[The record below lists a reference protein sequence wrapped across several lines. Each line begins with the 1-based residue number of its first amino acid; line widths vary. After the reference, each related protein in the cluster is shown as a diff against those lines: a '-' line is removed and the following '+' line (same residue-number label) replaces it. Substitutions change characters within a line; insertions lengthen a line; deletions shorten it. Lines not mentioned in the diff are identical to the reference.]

1 MPSPAI
7 RSSRNSR
14 ITAAWAR
21 VWLAAAVVALFCG
34 SAAAQFRQIPDT
46 ALRGVIRHVQ
56 SLVVSI
62 DGTPVSLS
70 PGSNIRDTNNLI
82 IVPNALPPAGAL
94 AGYLLDVNGQIHR
107 VWLLTPQEAAIP
119 RPSGR

>member
-14 ITAAWAR
+14 ITAAWER
-21 VWLAAAVVALFCG
+21 VWLAAVVGALLCG

-62 DGTPVSLS
+62 DGTPISLS

-82 IVPNALPPAGAL
+82 IVPTALPPAGAL

>member
-1 MPSPAI
+1 MASPAI

-21 VWLAAAVVALFCG
+21 VWLAAVVGALLCG

-62 DGTPVSLS
+62 DGTPISLS

-82 IVPNALPPAGAL
+82 IVPTALPPAGAL